1 MFGISMWEIAL
12 ILIVALIVLGPRQLA
27 EVAQTLGKL
36 YRDLQRMSSDMRGTI
51 DDVINMDSLPRHP
64 PSTSPKPPEDD
75 KTSPA
80 EQQDHLL
87 PQSGEKSGPDF
98 YADLLESS
106 REEDTEKETA
116 KTEAPGESDHET
128 EARTEEVGNE
138 KPAVHRS

>member
-36 YRDLQRMSSDMRGTI
+36 YRDLQRMSSEMRGTI
-51 DDVINMDSLPRHP
+51 DDVINMDSLPPSP
-64 PSTSPKPPEDD
+64 PSTSPKRPEGD
-75 KTSPA
+75 KPSPV
-80 EQQDHLL
+80 EQQDHFL

-106 REEDTEKETA
+106 KEEDTEKETA
-116 KTEAPGESDHET
+116 RTEAPGESDIGA
-128 EARTEEVGNE
+128 EARTKEVGNE
-138 KPAVHRS
+138 KPSVHES